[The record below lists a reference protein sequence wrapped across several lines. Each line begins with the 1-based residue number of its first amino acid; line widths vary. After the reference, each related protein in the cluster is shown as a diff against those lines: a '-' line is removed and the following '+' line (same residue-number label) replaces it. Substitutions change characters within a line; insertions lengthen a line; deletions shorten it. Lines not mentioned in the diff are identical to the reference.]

1 MVFQIEVLANGM
13 NQIQEFAKFRKLL
26 IIWEYL
32 LKNCWNRSVRRM
44 DLSKVKTSEL
54 VAELKTR
61 EGVEMV
67 IADPYQKGE
76 VSVEGPAVILIVM
89 D

>member
-1 MVFQIEVLANGM
+1 
-13 NQIQEFAKFRKLL
+13 
-26 IIWEYL
+26 
-32 LKNCWNRSVRRM
+32 M

-54 VAELKTR
+54 VAELETR
-61 EGVEMV
+61 EGVNMI

-76 VSVEGPAVILIVM
+76 VSVEDPAVILVVM

>member
-1 MVFQIEVLANGM
+1 
-13 NQIQEFAKFRKLL
+13 
-26 IIWEYL
+26 
-32 LKNCWNRSVRRM
+32 M

-61 EGVEMV
+61 EGVKMI
-67 IADPYQKGE
+67 IAEPYQKGE
-76 VSVEGPAVILIVM
+76 VSVEDPAVILAVM

>member
-1 MVFQIEVLANGM
+1 
-13 NQIQEFAKFRKLL
+13 
-26 IIWEYL
+26 
-32 LKNCWNRSVRRM
+32 M

-54 VAELKTR
+54 VVELETR
-61 EGVEMV
+61 EGVKMV

-76 VSVEGPAVILIVM
+76 VSVEGPAVILVVM

>member
-1 MVFQIEVLANGM
+1 
-13 NQIQEFAKFRKLL
+13 
-26 IIWEYL
+26 
-32 LKNCWNRSVRRM
+32 M

-54 VAELKTR
+54 VVELKTR

-76 VSVEGPAVILIVM
+76 VSVEGPAVILVIM
-89 D
+89 N

>member
-1 MVFQIEVLANGM
+1 
-13 NQIQEFAKFRKLL
+13 
-26 IIWEYL
+26 
-32 LKNCWNRSVRRM
+32 M

-54 VAELKTR
+54 VVELKTR

-76 VSVEGPAVILIVM
+76 VSVEGPAVIFVVM

>member
-1 MVFQIEVLANGM
+1 
-13 NQIQEFAKFRKLL
+13 
-26 IIWEYL
+26 
-32 LKNCWNRSVRRM
+32 M

-54 VAELKTR
+54 VAELETR
-61 EGVEMV
+61 EGVKKV

-76 VSVEGPAVILIVM
+76 VSVEGPAVILVVM

>member
-1 MVFQIEVLANGM
+1 MGRQYEVNYIFVAEDERGG
-13 NQIQEFAKFRKLL
+13 
-26 IIWEYL
+26 
-32 LKNCWNRSVRRM
+32 RRM

-54 VAELKTR
+54 VAELETR
-61 EGVEMV
+61 EGVNMI

-76 VSVEGPAVILIVM
+76 VSVEGPAVILVVM